1 MTIELLKYYS
11 MKYYFIIVQKY
22 MYFLKLHILK
32 CFQRKAEEE
41 ARTQQLRNE
50 QEAILLQIQKEQFQV
65 NFRLD

>member
-1 MTIELLKYYS
+1 
-11 MKYYFIIVQKY
+11 
-22 MYFLKLHILK
+22 MYFLKFHILK

-65 NFRLD
+65 NFRLDFSLNPDWTEHDRNQILS

>member
-1 MTIELLKYYS
+1 
-11 MKYYFIIVQKY
+11 
-22 MYFLKLHILK
+22 MYFLKFHILK

>member
-1 MTIELLKYYS
+1 
-11 MKYYFIIVQKY
+11 